1 MNAEA
6 AVVEQSRR
14 YLEWLYWSDILKVS
28 IEVLLAALLEGGTMT
43 VGEVWVNSRVL
54 EDAMDILMSRARV
67 EADLSS
73 IATDVDKL
81 TTLSAAWQPENI
93 IPLASE
99 GTVSQEDNAQSASAK
114 ASLVSL
120 TRRVPCATAPT
131 SCEQSN
137 DDDQRGSGPTS
148 VVPGELRLPAG
159 LGFQRGGT
167 VVRVGKQGIALK
179 ANGAIVA
186 VTGANGSGKSTTF
199 ALLAAA
205 ECASQ
210 PVDLPESIRL
220 LLNDEKSFGITLPG
234 PSIVTLSQ
242 TPYHPLFVKPLD
254 WFLVDQ
260 SNDDNVSSYQ
270 SRQDQE
276 VVHGDNSQGYTDES
290 GGVNATEAEWA
301 SATRIASMANEL
313 KFYES
318 MPLNAS
324 TLLEVL
330 TFHWAAF

>member
-81 TTLSAAWQPENI
+81 TTLTAAWQPTAAVVVNDS
-93 IPLASE
+93 LASE
-99 GTVSQEDNAQSASAK
+99 GNTDKTSEK
-114 ASLVSL
+114 APLVSL
-120 TRRVPCATAPT
+120 TRRVPCAADP
-131 SCEQSN
+131 SHCEQPKNGEESTCEASAAV
-137 DDDQRGSGPTS
+137 R
-148 VVPGELRLPAG
+148 GELRLPAG

-167 VVRVGKQGIALK
+167 VVRVGKHGVSLK

-220 LLNDEKSFGITLPG
+220 LLNDNEPSGITLPG
-234 PSIVTLSQ
+234 PSIITLSQ

-260 SNDDNVSSYQ
+260 NANNDRSAYRSSATEEITNTHDSQ
-270 SRQDQE
+270 STM
-276 VVHGDNSQGYTDES
+276 SES
-290 GGVNATEAEWA
+290 GGFNATEAEWA

-324 TLLEVL
+324 TLLEVI
-330 TFHWAAF
+330 TSHQFT